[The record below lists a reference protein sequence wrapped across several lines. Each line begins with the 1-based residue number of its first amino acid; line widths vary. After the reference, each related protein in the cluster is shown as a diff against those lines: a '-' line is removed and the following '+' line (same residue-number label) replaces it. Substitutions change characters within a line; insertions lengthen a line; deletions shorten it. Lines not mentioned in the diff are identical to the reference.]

1 MKYETGV
8 GFSRT
13 GLSPSAAGRPRPLP
27 LIIARHYSRNH
38 GCFLFLRVLRCFTSP
53 RFLPKPIYSAVG
65 NTTSLVLGFPIRRS
79 SDQSS
84 VGSSP
89 RLIAASY
96 VLLRLL
102 VPRHSPC
109 ALKNLANKIAKTSL
123 TRKRARLCLDAR
135 NHYSE
140 VKVHTPPPSRVT
152 TQRVASGPNSVPAFQ
167 FL

>member
-1 MKYETGV
+1 M
-8 GFSRT
+8 
-13 GLSPSAAGRPRPLP
+13 
-27 LIIARHYSRNH
+27 
-38 GCFLFLRVLRCFTSP
+38 
-53 RFLPKPIYSAVG
+53 G

-109 ALKNLANKIAKTSL
+109 ALKNLANKIAKTSP

-152 TQRVASGPNSVPAFQ
+152 TQHNVLPQDPTVCQRFNSYDSPTFCRLPIHGVDRIYKTYSPSRYPLQ
-167 FL
+167 MPTLCSLVHSTGKWCSLERR